1 MRVAITGK
9 IGSGK
14 STVLD
19 ILQKNGY
26 SVFSADKIYA
36 DLLDKNADFVI
47 EISEKIGIKKKIC
60 NGKISLDREKI
71 AKIIFSDDKKR
82 KELNL
87 LTHGKVM
94 QELVKETEGEKL
106 CFCEIPLLAE
116 IKNPQD
122 FFDEVWVIERDNEEQ
137 IKAIMK
143 RDNVDY
149 LFARQKI
156 NAQKKYVINFKIKHT
171 VIYNDRDLETLER
184 QVLSYA
190 KNL

>member
-14 STVLD
+14 SAVLE

-36 DLLDKNADFVI
+36 DLLEKNADFVI
-47 EISEKIGIKKKIC
+47 EISEKMGIKAKIC
-60 NGKISLDREKI
+60 NGKISLDRKKI
-71 AKIIFSDDKKR
+71 AEIIFSDDEKR

-94 QELVKETEGEKL
+94 QELVKLSEGEEL

-116 IKNPQD
+116 IDEPQK
-122 FFDEVWVIERDNEEQ
+122 FFDEVWVVERDKEEQ
-137 IKAIMK
+137 IKAIMQ

-149 LFARQKI
+149 QFALKKI
-156 NAQKKYVINFKIKHT
+156 NGQKKYVINSKIKHT
-171 VIYNDRDLETLER
+171 VIYNDKSLSELEKR
-184 QVLSYA
+184 VLSYA
-190 KNL
+190 ESL

>member
-14 STVLD
+14 SAVLD

-47 EISEKIGIKKKIC
+47 EISEKMGIKTKIC

-82 KELNL
+82 KELNS

-94 QELVKETEGEKL
+94 QELVKEIEGEKL

-116 IKNPQD
+116 IDEPQVY
-122 FFDEVWVIERDNEEQ
+122 FDEVWVVERDKEAQ
-137 IKAIMK
+137 IKAIMQ

-149 LFARQKI
+149 QFALKKI
-156 NAQKKYVINFKIKHT
+156 NGQKKYVINSKIKHT
-171 VIYNDRDLETLER
+171 VIYNDKSLSELEK

-190 KNL
+190 ENL

>member
-122 FFDEVWVIERDNEEQ
+122 FFDEVWVVERDNEEQ
-137 IKAIMK
+137 IKAIMQ

-156 NAQKKYVINFKIKHT
+156 NAQKKYVINSKIKHT

>member
-14 STVLD
+14 SAVLD

-47 EISEKIGIKKKIC
+47 EISEKIGIKAIKY
-60 NGKISLDREKI
+60 NGKISLDRKKI
-71 AKIIFSDDKKR
+71 AQIIFSDDKKR
-82 KELNL
+82 KELNEI
-87 LTHGKVM
+87 THGKVM
-94 QELVKETEGEKL
+94 EELIKLGKSEKL
-106 CFCEIPLLAE
+106 CFCEVPLLAE

-122 FFDEVWVIERDNEEQ
+122 FFDEVWVVERDNEEQ
-137 IKAIMK
+137 IKAIMQ

-156 NAQKKYVINFKIKHT
+156 NAQKKYVINSKIKHT